1 MRLQIIRIR
10 DYARP
15 EMLIWKGLA
24 PSRLARVLAW
34 MFGARR
40 AETERASRYAPASQ
54 SIRD

>member
-15 EMLIWKGLA
+15 EILIWKGLA
-24 PSRLARVLAW
+24 PSRLARGLAW

-40 AETERASRYAPASQ
+40 AETERVSRYAPASQ